1 MLEKFR
7 IVKRL
12 KMFFFVFLNAKR
24 IVGLNSQKNLVFVS
38 FSVSS
43 QRKIVNI

>member
-12 KMFFFVFLNAKR
+12 KMFFVFLNAKR

>member
-12 KMFFFVFLNAKR
+12 KMFFVFLNAKR
-24 IVGLNSQKNLVFVS
+24 IFGLNSQKISFLCLLVSAV
-38 FSVSS
+38 
-43 QRKIVNI
+43 KEK

>member
-12 KMFFFVFLNAKR
+12 KMFFIFLKAKR
-24 IVGLNSQKNLVFVS
+24 SFALNSQKNLVFVS
-38 FSVSS
+38 FSISNH
-43 QRKIVNI
+43 RKIVNI

>member
-12 KMFFFVFLNAKR
+12 KMFFFVFLKAKR
-24 IVGLNSQKNLVFVS
+24 SFALNSQKNLVFVS
-38 FSVSS
+38 FSISNH
-43 QRKIVNI
+43 RKIVNI

>member
-12 KMFFFVFLNAKR
+12 KMFFIFLKAKR
-24 IVGLNSQKNLVFVS
+24 SFALNSQKISFLCLLVS
-38 FSVSS
+38 AITE
-43 QRKIVNI
+43 K